1 MKITEY
7 IYYFIGFKPALPS
20 GRRQRLKLNIFQFKN
35 IKCGRLMQISIV
47 VSFLLLIFMG
57 CEEKID
63 WNLQSEQVNTIVV
76 DAIITNEI
84 KFQHIHITKPFT
96 NQNDTAVPVSGA
108 QVSIKTDNF
117 TTLFLESPENPG
129 HYYSDYPGAGSIDIT
144 YKLNIQYENETYSA
158 ETYMIPVL
166 PANLPTWQ
174 YDENKGLYKINWNA
188 PQYNPSEQAMYEAII
203 SWSHLVDSTI
213 KDTLTMARM
222 KFYTLNTIN
231 VSYNIYPQDIE
242 EVWFPKNSKAI
253 VKKYSVTDE
262 YGDYLR
268 TLLAETEW
276 QGSLFEEARGNLP
289 TNISNGGLGYFSAC
303 SVISDTLI
311 VH

>member
-1 MKITEY
+1 MKITEL
-7 IYYFIGFKPALPS
+7 IYKVNIGFKRL
-20 GRRQRLKLNIFQFKN
+20 RLKQIITIFYH
-35 IKCGRLMQISIV
+35 IKRGRLMPITIV
-47 VSFLLLIFMG
+47 VSFLLLIFSA

-63 WNLQSEQVNTIVV
+63 WDLKTEQINTIVV
-76 DAIITNEI
+76 DAIITNEV
-84 KFQHIHITKPFT
+84 KYQHIHLTKPFS
-96 NQNDTAVPVSGA
+96 NQNDTAVPVTGA
-108 QVSIKTDNF
+108 NVSIKTDNF

-144 YKLNIQYENETYSA
+144 YKLNIQYEDETYTA
-158 ETYMIPVL
+158 ETFMIPVL

-174 YDENKGLYKINWNA
+174 YDANKDLYKINWNA
-188 PQYNPSEQAMYEAII
+188 PQYNPSELAMYEAII

-213 KDTLTMARM
+213 QDTLTMARM

-231 VSYNIYPQDIE
+231 VSYNIFPQDIE
-242 EVWFPKNSKAI
+242 EVWFPKNSIAI

-268 TLLAETEW
+268 ALLAEAEW